1 MNKGQNFRKGK
12 EGLMLSLQ
20 YFWLMGLTITS
31 KICCTMWT
39 EWPSV
44 GVFAQKSGKFCRPL
58 NLPDYVENRAGGS

>member
-1 MNKGQNFRKGK
+1 
-12 EGLMLSLQ
+12 MLSLQ